1 MKKTISLEIINGELA
16 GERFVFSGRRRV
28 YIGRSAD
35 CGICLAEY
43 PTVSRYHCAINVSED
58 GAVLKDLDSSNGVYV
73 NDALVSECVLEDR
86 DVIGLGKSCMIQC
99 VIGVEESP
107 VSGEEDEAEIR
118 RVMRAMETDAKTV
131 KMAAGTNK

>member
-16 GERFVFSGRRRV
+16 GERFVFSGKRRV

-43 PTVSRYHCAINVSED
+43 PTVSRYHCTVSVSED

-73 NDALVSECVLEDR
+73 NDARVSECVLEDG

-99 VIGVEESP
+99 GISVEESS
-107 VSGEEDEAEIR
+107 VNGAEDEAVIQ

-131 KMAAGTNK
+131 RKEC

>member
-16 GERFVFSGRRRV
+16 GERFVFSGKRRV

-43 PTVSRYHCAINVSED
+43 PTVSRYHCTISVSED

-73 NDALVSECVLEDR
+73 NDARVSECVLEDG
-86 DVIGLGKSCMIQC
+86 DIIGLGKSCMIQC
-99 VIGVEESP
+99 GIGAEDTPEIDA
-107 VSGEEDEAEIR
+107 EEDVIM
-118 RVMRAMETDAKTV
+118 RVMQAMEASAKTV